1 MKQLGI
7 NYEDVVDNFAKTER
21 IQSMLL
27 YGQLDYINNPL
38 FTIFIPTYNR
48 TARLKEALESVIDQ
62 WHVSFSWEII
72 VVDNE
77 AYDGYM
83 NDTEILIRKIDN
95 PRVLYYRNSEH
106 MKPGDNFNR
115 GIILSRG
122 KWVMMLHD
130 DDILFRNSLQN
141 MGRIIKL
148 LEHNSKRKVGAVN
161 VTNYPI
167 KYDSEHLDKHK
178 LERNKVQNYYLSL
191 PTNFWIY
198 KLTHWNIVFTGH
210 IGGNVPSNG
219 TTYNRDA
226 VIDMGGFNEDFGIS
240 ADLIL
245 NYLLENKYDV
255 YCTTVPYGF
264 YQWGE
269 NTMSQP
275 ESTYTTIKAGYD
287 FREYVYSKNI
297 FNMLWGALFRSSQ
310 HRRFAFSVIEQK
322 KNILNIEQNI
332 SDFDGIYAPKPNKH
346 WYAFYVLVIRHLYEG
361 VKYLQ
366 MKKLYKKSLKD
377 KELWE

>member
-1 MKQLGI
+1 
-7 NYEDVVDNFAKTER
+7 
-21 IQSMLL
+21 
-27 YGQLDYINNPL
+27 
-38 FTIFIPTYNR
+38 
-48 TARLKEALESVIDQ
+48 
-62 WHVSFSWEII
+62 
-72 VVDNE
+72 
-77 AYDGYM
+77 
-83 NDTEILIRKIDN
+83 
-95 PRVLYYRNSEH
+95 
-106 MKPGDNFNR
+106 
-115 GIILSRG
+115 
-122 KWVMMLHD
+122 MMLHD
-130 DDILFRNSLQN
+130 DDILFQNSLQN

-198 KLTHWNIVFTGH
+198 KLTHWNILFTGH
-210 IGGNVPSNG
+210 IGGDVPSNG

-332 SDFDGIYAPKPNKH
+332 SDFDEIYAPKPNKH